1 MRRKKIPTPRHF
13 HRENNVTLKNIATA
27 FMACLLLSGCQ
38 HAAKSTPDAAIQRD
52 QLSSLV
58 GAGQFLRERCN
69 RADIPANDP
78 LAAAALQAAE
88 RKGWAPALNRT
99 QLLDAGKNVAA
110 QLEADATPLQ
120 EKCSGLNRTLA
131 PFLAQLR

>member
-1 MRRKKIPTPRHF
+1 M
-13 HRENNVTLKNIATA
+13 
-27 FMACLLLSGCQ
+27 
-38 HAAKSTPDAAIQRD
+38 
-52 QLSSLV
+52 
-58 GAGQFLRERCN
+58 
-69 RADIPANDP
+69 
-78 LAAAALQAAE
+78 QAAE

>member
-1 MRRKKIPTPRHF
+1 M
-13 HRENNVTLKNIATA
+13 TLKNIATA

-38 HAAKSTPDAAIQRD
+38 HAAKSVPDAAIQRD

-58 GAGQFLRERCN
+58 GVGQFLRERCN

-99 QLLDAGKNVAA
+99 QLLDAGKTSPRSWRPTPRRCKRSAA
-110 QLEADATPLQ
+110 DSTE
-120 EKCSGLNRTLA
+120 RWRR
-131 PFLAQLR
+131 F